1 MSKAIVTEYY
11 NHLANKDLDSLK
23 NLFSD
28 SIELQSPTLT
38 TDGKTAVGNGFN
50 DFFTNYTAI
59 EVVSTTM
66 YEDGDTVVSET
77 NFQIDGAS
85 VKTADIFTVSG
96 GLITAIHSY
105 TV

>member
-11 NHLANKDLDSLK
+11 NHLSNKDLDSLK

-28 SIELQSPTLT
+28 SVTLESSLLT

-50 DFFTNYTAI
+50 DFFTNYTVI
-59 EVVSTTM
+59 EVVSSTM
-66 YEDGDTVVSET
+66 YEDGDTVISE
-77 NFQIDGAS
+77 NNLQIDGAS

>member
-11 NHLANKDLDSLK
+11 NHLAAKDLDSLK

-66 YEDGDTVVSET
+66 YEDGDIVVSET